1 MEFLLTSESERGRSP
16 SSRDKVELLS
26 EVDEN
31 LRDRRTIDR
40 VLLFL
45 ALAFQ
50 PSIV

>member
-16 SSRDKVELLS
+16 SSKNNVGRILI
-26 EVDEN
+26 DEKEH
-31 LRDRRTIDR
+31 RRTVDR

-45 ALAFQ
+45 ALTFQ